1 MATSTP
7 RRISSMRLPS
17 WLDNMFFPIYLMHMC
32 FIWGLKPVFRH
43 VAFLSDSPRTCAL
56 LNLLLGVFGSIL
68 AAHLLRRLFPRLARL
83 AFGER

>member
-1 MATSTP
+1 MMFAVWCVMP
-7 RRISSMRLPS
+7 ARRMPS

-32 FIWGLKPVFRH
+32 FIWGLRPVFRH
-43 VAFLSDSPRTCAL
+43 VAFLSDSPRTCAI

-68 AAHLLRRLFPRLARL
+68 AAHLLRRYFPRLARL